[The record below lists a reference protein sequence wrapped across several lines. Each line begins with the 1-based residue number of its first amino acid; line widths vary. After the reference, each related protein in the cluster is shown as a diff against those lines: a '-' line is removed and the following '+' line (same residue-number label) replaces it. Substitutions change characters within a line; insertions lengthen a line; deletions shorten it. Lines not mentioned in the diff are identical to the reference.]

1 MSKVEDAVAADAA
14 TLGAMQINAFDAN
27 QPEPL
32 FVEPYAVTGWA
43 TFIQRA
49 ASSRSGPQAR
59 VGVIRDDSGAAKAA
73 CLLHIARDN
82 DAAADLYGPWQESW
96 GAPPPDMSKDRLDA
110 FFGEMKA
117 QHKAVMGHVPH
128 ICTFIFPKS
137 RGGGGWLTAPMT
149 DLEII
154 MTHSTARGRGYG
166 MALLQ
171 WSNEMADGFGL
182 PLYLDAGEDVVGL
195 YTRVG
200 YVRQPD
206 ELRTSKSLVPMVRA
220 AVKA

>member
-128 ICTFIFPKS
+128 IY
-137 RGGGGWLTAPMT
+137 
-149 DLEII
+149 LEII